1 MTKVEFIY
9 EKGKIVSFTA
19 SGHSGYAPEGEDI
32 VCASISTAVWMTAN
46 ALINILALDVEYE
59 EKGVC
64 ISLKVNES
72 AVDDSQVML
81 INLKEFLCNLTIEY
95 GKYLTVKEE
104 HVNV

>member
-19 SGHSGYAPEGEDI
+19 CGHSGYAPEGEDI
-32 VCASISTAVWMTAN
+32 VCASISA
-46 ALINILALDVEYE
+46 I
-59 EKGVC
+59 
-64 ISLKVNES
+64 
-72 AVDDSQVML
+72 DDSQVML